1 MTATGTKQCACGRP
15 ISANSAGAADGPGV
29 SAAGLGGGMTLDD
42 QIARCNSE
50 IAEAERMLREG
61 APHEDTLLIWMA
73 DWAREK
79 KRLEGLKEANNG

>member
-1 MTATGTKQCACGRP
+1 
-15 ISANSAGAADGPGV
+15 
-29 SAAGLGGGMTLDD
+29 MTLDD